1 MLRCLSYKVSR
12 KASQLGVA
20 MQFVHTSY
28 AILAFVQLE
37 SHFARVNQERKE
49 SCHNVK
55 SRIVTICNI
64 QSLLWQ
70 IGLTLASESDSG
82 RTHLIRGMCDFLATV
97 IL

>member
-1 MLRCLSYKVSR
+1 M
-12 KASQLGVA
+12 SQLGVV

-28 AILAFVQLE
+28 AILAFVRLE
-37 SHFARVNQERKE
+37 SAFVRFNRERGE
-49 SCHNVK
+49 SWHNTT
-55 SRIVTICNI
+55 SRIVTICNT

-70 IGLTLASESDSG
+70 IRLTLASESESG